1 MMVALKIYILFVSI
15 ILLTF
20 LFVYIVN
27 KFFKN
32 TILEKFVKKHIID
45 SADEKDFDI

>member
-1 MMVALKIYILFVSI
+1 MMLALKIYVLFVSI

-27 KFFKN
+27 KFFKD

-45 SADEKDFDI
+45 SADERNIDI